1 VITKDD
7 SVKGLMRR
15 LQEQRRADKDK
26 GVFPWSKYDQLIL
39 DMGKNMLEKSG
50 ASEDVR
56 DIVGLGVTH
65 LECGL
70 AKLNSDK
77 PYEVREAAWFMM
89 IGAFFIGSRTL
100 GYDPRRG
107 IGGKK
112 SAARRLLV
120 KTAWQ
125 THVHARVAAIWANDP
140 NMRGNRK
147 GAAITKKI
155 LDEGPQPGVRLPGAQ
170 DVYEFV
176 LAELKALK

>member
-15 LQEQRRADKDK
+15 LQAQRQSWDDWPKH
-26 GVFPWSKYDQLIL
+26 IL
-39 DMGKNMLEKSG
+39 DTAEWMRKEPGMSEEARDVVALGAKYLE
-50 ASEDVR
+50 R
-56 DIVGLGVTH
+56 
-65 LECGL
+65 GL
-70 AKLNSDK
+70 ANLNSDK
-77 PYEVREAAWFMM
+77 PHEVRKAARFMM
-89 IGAFFIGSRTL
+89 VVAFFIGSRTL

-112 SAARRLLV
+112 GAAHRLLV

-125 THVHARVAAIWANDP
+125 THVRARVAAIWANDP

-147 GAAITKKI
+147 GAAITKKL
-155 LDEGPQPGVRLPGAQ
+155 LDEGPQPGVRLPGGQ